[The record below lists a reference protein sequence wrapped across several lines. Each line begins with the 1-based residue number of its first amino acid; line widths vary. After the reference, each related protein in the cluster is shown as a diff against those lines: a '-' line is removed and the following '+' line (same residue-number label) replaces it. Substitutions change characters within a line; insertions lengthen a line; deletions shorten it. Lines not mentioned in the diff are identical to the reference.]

1 MNRCRE
7 VRWWDVRRRDV
18 RDAISFGSLIGLS
31 IWGVIALTIPSSTQT
46 LSPSISQTVSGS
58 CAGDLSGTYPTCTVA
73 KINGATPAAV
83 ATSGSA
89 SDLGTGTLLAAR
101 MPAHTGD
108 VTSTV
113 GSVGLVIGVTRV
125 TSAMLNSDVFSSAH
139 SWAGQQTFTAPILGA
154 ATATSLTL
162 SGALKLPTTTVAS
175 LPTCNAGALGT
186 KYAVTDALTPVALAS
201 VVGGGAV
208 VLSVFCNGTAWVV
221 N

>member
-1 MNRCRE
+1 MSARHRMILLL
-7 VRWWDVRRRDV
+7 
-18 RDAISFGSLIGLS
+18 AALAGLLALHHGKSL
-31 IWGVIALTIPSSTQT
+31 TQT
-46 LSPSISQTVSGS
+46 LSPVISQTVSGQ
-58 CAGDLSGTYPTCTVA
+58 CGGDLSGTYPTCTVA
-73 KINGATPAAV
+73 KINGSAPATV

-89 SDLGTGTLLAAR
+89 SDLGTGSVPAAR

-108 VTSTV
+108 VTSSA
-113 GSVGLVIGVTRV
+113 GSIALTIGATRV
-125 TSAMLNSDVFSSAH
+125 TSAMLNSDVFSTAH
-139 SWAGQQTFTAPILGA
+139 SWVGQQSFTAPILGA

-162 SGALKLPTTTVAS
+162 SGALKLPTTTMAS

-221 N
+221 NSV